1 MSDGPWS
8 NRDQTRSS
16 NVAPGGVFSQSWT
29 FQNFGSGQQRKGFEP
44 LVPKFGFFC
53 RGIIINTMVLI
64 HVGWTMVKQ
73 RSNEEFKRG
82 PRRRFFSKVGHFKTL
97 EVGSSEKVS
106 NRLFQSLGSFVGVLL
121 LIPWC

>member
-16 NVAPGGVFSQSWT
+16 NVAPGGVFFQSWT

-44 LVPKFGFFC
+44 LVPKFGVFC
-53 RGIIINTMVLI
+53 TGIIINTMVLI

-82 PRRRFFSKVGHFKTL
+82 PRRRFFQRWTFQNF
-97 EVGSSEKVS
+97 GSGQRRKGFEPLVP
-106 NRLFQSLGSFVGVLL
+106 SLGSFVGVLL

>member
-16 NVAPGGVFSQSWT
+16 NVAPGGVFFQSWT

-44 LVPKFGFFC
+44 LVPKFGVFC
-53 RGIIINTMVLI
+53 RGTIINTMVLI

-82 PRRRFFSKVGHFKTL
+82 PEAFFPKVGHFKTL